1 MDSSAH
7 LHERFSRST
16 TDRHA
21 QTRDDKKSMNIGPA
35 VLALA
40 LCPLSLL
47 GGCASITQVPA
58 EEQLSGQKPGTVP
71 AVRTP
76 PMGTHSPVDLD
87 VTDLQRDVEAVV
99 ADLQSNHDG
108 KMYAAAVKG
117 ANPDDL
123 AIAVVLADGRA
134 FGAGNTAAR
143 FPLMSVSKPFTYAL
157 AVEQRGAEF
166 MLERVGVSATGLPYN
181 AVAAGA
187 VRRSTEQNP
196 MVNAGAIA
204 AHSYI
209 EGANAADKSRAVVD
223 LYSRMANRPLS
234 IEEAWRATPRAL
246 TFTLAYQMKAAER
259 LVGDVDDAVNRYLE
273 SNIVA
278 VRVDEL
284 AQMGATL
291 ASGGIQPV
299 SGQRV
304 LEHETVR
311 AVLSAMIIAGMYE
324 DSGRWWVRVGVPAKS
339 GVSGAIVA
347 VVPGWGAIV
356 AYSPRLD
363 AAGNSVR
370 AAIAIERLVDS
381 WGLHSMDRM
390 LEAGRTVSVS
400 SDIGATDAFASPRIG
415 YRDWN
420 NRGFEPSRSGVAASH
435 R

>member
-1 MDSSAH
+1 MAPFRWAPNRFGLPWAGMHGLPPGQVSAPGMDSSAH
-7 LHERFSRST
+7 RFRRFSRST
-16 TDRHA
+16 ADRHA

-35 VLALA
+35 ILALA

-47 GGCASITQVPA
+47 GGCASIAQVPA
-58 EEQLSGQKPGTVP
+58 EEEVSSGQKPATVP
-71 AVRTP
+71 TALTP
-76 PMGTHSPVDLD
+76 PMEMHSPVDLD
-87 VTDLQRDVEAVV
+87 VTALQRDVEAVV

-108 KMYAAAVKG
+108 KMYSAAVKG
-117 ANPDDL
+117 ADPDDL
-123 AIAVVLADGRA
+123 AIAVVLVDGRVL
-134 FGAGNTAAR
+134 GAGNTAAR

-166 MLERVGVSATGLPYN
+166 MLERIGVSATGLPYN

-204 AHSYI
+204 THSYI
-209 EGANAADKSRAVVD
+209 EGASAADKSRAVVD
-223 LYSRMANRPLS
+223 FYSRMANQPLS

-246 TFTLAYQMKAAER
+246 TFTLAYQMQAAER

-291 ASGGIQPV
+291 ASGGVQPV

-311 AVLSAMIIAGMYE
+311 AVLSAMVTAGMYE

-370 AAIAIERLVDS
+370 ASLAIEQLVQR
-381 WGLHSMDRM
+381 WRLHSVDR
-390 LEAGRTVSVS
+390 LLGRK
-400 SDIGATDAFASPRIG
+400 
-415 YRDWN
+415 N
-420 NRGFEPSRSGVAASH
+420 
-435 R
+435 

>member
-1 MDSSAH
+1 
-7 LHERFSRST
+7 
-16 TDRHA
+16 
-21 QTRDDKKSMNIGPA
+21 MNIGPA
-35 VLALA
+35 ILAFS
-40 LCPLSLL
+40 LCSLSLL
-47 GGCASITQVPA
+47 GGCASNARAPA
-58 EEQLSGQKPGTVP
+58 TEHVIGQESGTAAARMPSVE
-71 AVRTP
+71 
-76 PMGTHSPVDLD
+76 THSPGDVDAAA
-87 VTDLQRDVEAVV
+87 LQRDVEAVL
-99 ADLQSNHDG
+99 ADLRSNHDG
-108 KMYAAAVKG
+108 KMYSAAVKD
-117 ANPDDL
+117 ADPDDL
-123 AIAVVLADGRA
+123 AIAVVLVDGRV

-157 AVEQRGAEF
+157 AVEQHGAEF
-166 MLERVGVSATGLPYN
+166 MLERIGVSATGLPYN

-187 VRRSTEQNP
+187 VRRTTEQNP

-204 AHSYI
+204 THSYI

-223 LYSRMANRPLS
+223 LYSRMANQPLS

-246 TFTLAYQMKAAER
+246 TYTLAYQMKAAER
-259 LVGDVDDAVNRYLE
+259 FVGEVEDAANRYLE

-304 LEHETVR
+304 LEHQTVR
-311 AVLSAMIIAGMYE
+311 AVLSAMVIAGMYE

-370 AAIAIERLVDS
+370 AAVAIERLVER

-400 SDIGATDAFASPRIG
+400 SEVPVTGAFAGPRIG
-415 YRDWN
+415 YCVWG
-420 NRGFEPSRSGVAASH
+420 NRGFWLPRTGVAALH
-435 R
+435 